1 MRTSAGQEEYR
12 LALLSSQR
20 LAEVLRSPG
29 DSVLMRAMRC
39 NLRQPFGNLLWRV
52 EVWESLREVDR
63 FVAVADAGH
72 SSDDGIRKSRRACG

>member
-1 MRTSAGQEEYR
+1 
-12 LALLSSQR
+12 
-20 LAEVLRSPG
+20 
-29 DSVLMRAMRC
+29 MRC
-39 NLRQPFGNLLWRV
+39 NLRQPFDNLLWRV